1 MPLFFQMEYGPVM
14 QKLRFVRQLDVN
26 TGLEHIALVMKDA
39 GCAVDVFLF
48 ILRCVF
54 RSIQVHTEFSASCF
68 FSFVVFPTSESVIT
82 SQVKWLKVPDF
93 FVTSGKLG
101 ELPSLLFR
109 ILFYSQNIFT
119 Y

>member
-14 QKLRFVRQLDVN
+14 QKLSMHNMFVRQLDVN

-39 GCAVDVFLF
+39 GCAVVVFLF

-68 FSFVVFPTSESVIT
+68 FSFVVFPTSHNFS
-82 SQVKWLKVPDF
+82 SKMAQ
-93 FVTSGKLG
+93 SAG
-101 ELPSLLFR
+101 LFC
-109 ILFYSQNIFT
+109 NIW
-119 Y
+119 